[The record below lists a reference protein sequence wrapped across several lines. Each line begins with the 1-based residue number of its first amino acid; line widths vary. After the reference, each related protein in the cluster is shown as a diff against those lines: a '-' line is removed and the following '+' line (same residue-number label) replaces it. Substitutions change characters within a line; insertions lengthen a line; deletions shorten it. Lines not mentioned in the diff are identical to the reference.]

1 MKAKSRQKSVG
12 LPIEKGQ
19 ELKPSYVDMVGAY
32 RESEVKQKQLDLV
45 EELRDQVKFLRYELR
60 QAQQREVE
68 MRREL
73 LAVLRPGP
81 SARVEAYRQAERQYQ
96 RPEAEVEERPL
107 GEGVPWTQ
115 ELYAHGALIPPEER
129 LTPEEQAILD
139 TARQREE
146 EMIAEANARAEGYGK
161 PLTAE
166 AEPVT
171 VGGEENEEKE
181 IPV

>member
-1 MKAKSRQKSVG
+1 MKAKSRQKLGVVDKTTKASEPWFIAPAPREVSLTG
-12 LPIEKGQ
+12 LLYEQIEYLKQ
-19 ELKPSYVDMVGAY
+19 ELRA
-32 RESEVKQKQLDLV
+32 
-45 EELRDQVKFLRYELR
+45 
-60 QAQQREVE
+60 AQQREVE